1 MISWRLYYIKL
12 LILND
17 IFYLHTWH
25 HHQNIHYDKCN
36 KTILLYWCSGRRHDS
51 CVFQTC
57 TRWYLWKK
65 TYFEGH
71 TCGNEIWNLR
81 VQTERGA
88 TLEKVY
94 NFPKRFSESYS
105 YFKLL
110 TNICVL
116 EMSQWVTSIIT
127 CASDSVSRISRVT
140 SAKEWPFNV
149 GAAGIHVAVVN
160 SGQTLI
166 DI

>member
-110 TNICVL
+110 TNICVFFCPMGNIHNYL
-116 EMSQWVTSIIT
+116 CKWFRLQN
-127 CASDSVSRISRVT
+127 ISCD
-140 SAKEWPFNV
+140 KCK
-149 GAAGIHVAVVN
+149 GM
-160 SGQTLI
+160 TL
-166 DI
+166 